1 MQIYCLLAKKKSA
14 TSHLFLTFIMTLRNK
29 PYRKH
34 ILKSVLYKM
43 YCKKITGLLTNCKS
57 FTTYG
62 GGGLSYPPAPVG
74 FPLITQKR

>member
-1 MQIYCLLAKKKSA
+1 
-14 TSHLFLTFIMTLRNK
+14 
-29 PYRKH
+29 
-34 ILKSVLYKM
+34 M